1 MGRDLIDVSWL
12 GEEVVDTITGTR
24 GICTA
29 ICEYHLGPRRI
40 RMEWKTQRDGEHKEE
55 WFDFLRIDLANPP
68 G

>member
-1 MGRDLIDVSWL
+1 MGDYTLDTSWL
-12 GEEVVDTITGTR
+12 GLEVVDNVTGTR

-29 ICEYHLGPRRI
+29 ICQYYLGPTRI
-40 RMEWKTQRDGEHKEE
+40 RMEWKTQGSGEHKEE